1 MSWFDAVPLSKKIYD
16 KAKELGV
23 KNIKLMFR
31 GGSDEGLLDVELESS
46 KSVSSEAEGWGLSEL
61 SSEVEEWAWSVYNY
75 SGAGDGTDYGDT
87 VEYNLED
94 NTVSTSEWHYVIS
107 ERNYNPVPL
116 KVEEDSEEDDKD

>member
-1 MSWFDAVPLSKKIYD
+1 MSWFDAVALNKKLYD

-23 KNIKLMFR
+23 KKIKLMFR
-31 GGSDEGLLDVELESS
+31 GGSDEGLLDVELEPSQWENKKLGAFS
-46 KSVSSEAEGWGLSEL
+46 A
-61 SSEVEEWAWSVYNY
+61 EVEEWAWSVYNY

-94 NTVSTSEWHYVIS
+94 NTVSTSEWHYEIS

>member
-23 KNIKLMFR
+23 KKIELKFR
-31 GGSDEGLLDVELESS
+31 GGSDEGLLDVELEPSQWD
-46 KSVSSEAEGWGLSEL
+46 KKEL
-61 SSEVEEWAWSVYNY
+61 GAFSAEVEEWAWSVYNY

-116 KVEEDSEEDDKD
+116 KVEEESDDQD